1 MKTLIAEQPLI
12 LALLLAVIAA
22 AILWGWLQSGK
33 KAALLAG
40 LLVLAL
46 IPISWYVSNA
56 WVTDREQIRAA
67 IESTAEAVRNNDF
80 DRAIQVIEPR
90 QRELIASA
98 RADLSRFRFN
108 EARVNQIR
116 DIQMVEG
123 SAPPEAEV
131 DLTVTVVVSDQR
143 GTFTEMRV
151 PRRVLLSFRKSAD
164 GNWYVY
170 RYNHMPPIGAAD
182 AYTPNP

>member
-1 MKTLIAEQPLI
+1 M
-12 LALLLAVIAA
+12 
-22 AILWGWLQSGK
+22 
-33 KAALLAG
+33 
-40 LLVLAL
+40 
-46 IPISWYVSNA
+46 
-56 WVTDREQIRAA
+56 
-67 IESTAEAVRNNDF
+67 
-80 DRAIQVIEPR
+80 IEPR

-116 DIQMVEG
+116 AIQMVEG